1 MMVSF
6 FFAFIVIYAL
16 VSLVWPTARKQERQ
30 VDYESTRR
38 HQELLEAVDR
48 AKTRSQPQPRPTF
61 GSAERA
67 RVLGLGRI
75 RDGQHRHPVLDS
87 PYVSVANAGPLS
99 PCPIDVSE

>member
-1 MMVSF
+1 MVSF
-6 FFAFIVIYAL
+6 FCAFIVLYVL
-16 VSLVWPTARKQERQ
+16 VSLIWPTARKQERQ
-30 VDYESTRR
+30 VDYDSARR
-38 HQELLEAVDR
+38 HQELLEAIAR
-48 AKTRSQPQPRPTF
+48 AKAPSAPQPRPTF

-67 RVLGLGRI
+67 RVLELGRV